1 MEIKNGFNPESL
13 QVLIRVRPLN
23 NSESIDNDENE
34 SKFVVDIQDSSALS
48 VSNSDGTRVFHFSF
62 DAVLG
67 PTSSQLDVYNIVREC
82 TVSLLSGVN
91 ATIFAYG
98 QTSSGKTFSMYGPSS
113 ESGSRTVIDDAS
125 LIGIIPRAVQEIFEL
140 AVNIEVLTLSVYCS
154 FVQIYNESL
163 FDMLRDS
170 SMASPLSV
178 REDVKGEI
186 YVEGLSEYNV
196 KSVDETLQLLRV
208 AENNRAIRETNMN
221 LFSSR
226 SHSIFQ
232 IFLEQKRIAT
242 DGGEISLRSKFN
254 LVDLAGSEKWNLQR
268 DKDMRDA
275 QITEMTNINLSL
287 HTLGR
292 CISALGI
299 K

>member
-113 ESGSRTVIDDAS
+113 ESGSRTVNDDAS

-232 IFLEQKRIAT
+232 IFVEQKRIAP

-268 DKDMRDA
+268 DKDMRDV